1 MGKIAKYFRVFIV
14 MLFTA
19 NIFIEPAIAL
29 ASVYG
34 QGDSS
39 LETSS
44 EVSEDIESNLT
55 PEVDVLE
62 DDSLEVSSSSQET
75 KPIVEETTNETSV
88 SSESTTSEESETS
101 ASSAEKNS
109 VEESGEELQP
119 VTTIEL
125 GAADTENLKT
135 GSEIKVPVYIT
146 NTQAS
151 LENAIIRFTVDNQ
164 YIEQFDNNKAY
175 FPDANEGASNVY
187 SKDNQLIIEYKLGDL
202 ASDYANATTL
212 NLQTK
217 DNGFM
222 PNGAQVSVK
231 AEVVQNAQVIMA
243 TNYRQ
248 YNFVSR
254 QPKVTAQAKTSET
267 KGSADDEDGPAQQVA
282 LSYEISYEDTG
293 IGNGTGQSTIETY
306 VISTKVPENLKFDA
320 ENSKGWKYDE
330 ASRIATYS
338 GSLPYSVYT
347 SPYKSADNL
356 VLLPIDQ
363 KEQVSE
369 DIYTTLSINYDNG
382 DQDEKSVQ
390 TPITLDQQIQTE
402 NTKLVQRQAI
412 NNEEVNLI
420 TGFEFSFTTTAGNTI
435 QVENG
440 DELTLDPS
448 ELNAVLLKYTFQK
461 PDTLDIQ
468 DGQTFT
474 YALPEIAHGVTG
486 SGKIEIEGVTVAT
499 FNAESNQLVLTF
511 TEAVNDYDNVD
522 MYVNISGEFNTEI
535 FNEKEEITVEV
546 PYQDD
551 TSYTVIIRAD
561 KEDYEGTDK
570 KTAGFQYILG
580 DNGEKIEVQRN
591 PTHIDW
597 TVRVNDSMAEISQ
610 AKVID
615 DLGEYLSIE
624 PNSFKIERI
633 VRNFKNEEIG
643 REEVEG
649 LEATI
654 TGAGFELNIGD
665 INDAY
670 DITYTTAITRP
681 GGGGVHTINNKA
693 RILLDGNENN
703 VSDNFTGVWSK
714 DLPIITKTGNFNA
727 PDKIAWEV
735 KYNYGRENLGIV
747 NLTDILSQ
755 GSLIE
760 DSVQIFEV
768 DTDLDGNELSVKN
781 IPVQLSKDLAGN
793 TVFSNLDAEGK
804 AYKIQFASDVPVGL
818 NNVDIKNEVHDDLPQ
833 PNRAE
838 ATVQVNTIPSGGKVG
853 NQGVDDEGNPY
864 VDWTITMNSE
874 KLNVPSINVKDVFS
888 SDHLEFDT
896 EDTDLYKL
904 LQDDKEVTNFD
915 ITPYTHADGRT
926 GFELNITEAG
936 PHTYKF
942 IYRTYYTELGMQ
954 QPELANNAELVF
966 GDGQGTGIGETI
978 HSGATLTGPKAG
990 IKKSGKYVLNS
1001 DQSKQEIEWTITFN
1015 TSKIKLKNPIIKDLF
1030 ESTNY
1035 SYISGSLQ
1043 VKENDT
1049 NFTDY
1054 SLDMKAASGFELE
1067 INRAETNAVYT
1078 IIYRTTADDA
1088 GNKTQTNKA
1097 TLEWQGG
1104 KETAD
1109 ASVNK
1114 RVAGSNKNGQVV
1126 INEDGTKQ
1134 VNWTINFNTNKN
1146 ILNNFKLTDTFT
1158 PTTSTVKDIQIKSG
1172 GKDVTGEFNVSTPS
1186 NGQFAISKDK
1196 LNAQSYQLTYSTTLS
1211 PTEEQ
1216 QEVKNTAKIEY
1227 TGNTESRDKSI
1238 AKPTLNIDKKAV
1250 GITNGENDADKL
1262 ITWELNA
1269 NTDNEKYFVNL
1280 HNATIDDVIPEDQE
1294 LVSGSFKI
1302 IRVKDNKDVTQDVT
1316 IDVSGN
1322 NQFKINLPDGPYQY
1336 KIIYQ
1341 TKILMFPSVNKEKID
1356 RYTNE
1361 ATLTSR
1367 PENSDPITDKAAA
1380 HIDYF
1385 GGKAIVN
1392 TDKVGEQNEDT
1403 ENIDWRLTVN
1413 PNKLPIHDAVI
1424 SDQLDGLQTYVQD
1437 SIKLYDSKGNEVTD
1451 YTVNL
1456 AEDKRSFTIN
1466 LGYINDSYT
1475 VTYATR
1481 LNPNLIGIYNVKN
1494 AVKLVGGQEQ
1504 KQISESTVTTRT
1516 QQWFFG
1522 GGGSG
1527 RTLDMHFQKLDVD
1540 SGKPL
1545 EGVEFTLYRV
1555 KNDGS
1560 REKVTTFKTDENGSK
1575 ELQSQR
1581 AGRYILEETTA
1592 LPDYTKTEP
1601 IYLIYG
1607 YGEKGNITINIAD
1620 SSWNPDK
1627 FKEQNTD
1634 GLIINNEKQKVDVQ
1648 ANKNWIGGA
1657 NDHPTVYFE
1666 LYRQVGNGDVEKVPG
1681 AALKELPNAVT
1692 SVTWEKMAAKDS
1704 QGNEYKFSVKEVD
1717 QNGQALNLE
1726 NYEKAEDGL
1735 TVTNTAKPTDITVSK
1750 KWDDAENQDG
1760 IRPNKVQV
1768 QLIANGK
1775 NIGEPV
1781 TLNKDNWSYTFTGL
1795 PTHEN
1800 GQPID
1805 YSVVEVNPTDG
1816 YQPTVTKAENRKDL
1830 ILTNSYQPEKTFVTV
1845 DKKWDDANNQD
1856 GKRPNEV
1863 VVQLLADGVAKG
1875 EPVKLSAENG
1885 WTYTWDNLP
1894 AKSAGKEIHY
1904 QVEEKSVADYET
1916 TIAEDGDRII
1926 ITNSRSPQVMNIPV
1940 SKVWN
1945 DANNQD
1951 GKRPEEV
1958 TIHLL
1963 ANGTVVDSVKLSEE
1977 NNWQHHFENKPVFNN
1992 GQEITYTLTE
2002 DTVLDYSTSIK
2013 EGVITNSY
2021 TPAETSVTV
2030 TKEWDDAENQD
2041 GIRPE
2046 SIEVVLT
2053 ANGKETEHTATLSQ
2067 EGNWTATWSGLPLKE
2082 SGKEITYSVKELSLP
2097 EGYETTVNDEN
2108 HGNVIITNTY
2118 QPKETSLT
2126 VNKVWND
2133 DDNRDGLRK
2142 DSVEVQL
2149 TDGNQNIGDPI
2160 TLNKENDWTYTWN
2173 KLPVNAKGNP
2183 IAYEVVEINVPEGYQ
2198 ATTSDISN
2206 GEVTLTNNHE
2216 VATRD
2221 IAVNKVWDDSDNQD
2235 GLRPEDIEVQL
2246 TANGKDYGEPVTLNQ
2261 DNNWTHQ
2268 WTDLLVNESG
2278 ESIVYE
2284 VKEIGSQDGY
2294 TQTVDNQGTEHISL
2308 INQHSPAVTTLS
2320 VNKVWEDGDNQDG
2333 LRPDAI
2339 EVQLLANNEPI
2350 GNIVPLSVENNW
2362 TYTWTDLAV
2371 NHAGE
2376 AITYEVVELNN
2387 IEGYQTD
2394 ISEVKDGQITITNS
2408 HTPAVTEKT
2417 VTKKWDDSDN
2427 QDGIRPDIVSVNLLA
2442 NDEIIEHV
2450 DLSAENDWTHQF
2462 TGLPVYDNGQE
2473 IVYSFT
2479 EEPVEHYETSI
2490 KDGVITN
2497 VYLPKET
2504 AITVSKEWDDV
2515 NNQDGLRPVDVQVAL
2530 LANGK
2535 ETGEIVTLNEAN
2547 NWTATWDGLALNDKG
2562 QMIEYTVVE
2571 TSEAKGYTSAVGELK
2586 DGQIVLTNTHTPAVK
2601 DVTVNK
2607 VWNDSNNQDGIRP
2620 DRVKVQLYANGE
2632 PQGTIVE
2639 IEQTNN
2645 WTYTWTNLPVNANGQ
2660 EIDYTV
2666 TEEPVVGYDHVISE
2680 EANNQFTITNSHIPA
2695 VKEFKVNKEWD
2706 DFDNQD
2712 GLRPDN
2718 ISVQLQANGENIG
2731 EAVTLSADNDWS
2743 YNWSNLPVFQSG
2755 QPVTYEVVETPVNG
2769 YVQTVEYLN
2778 GNAVVTNKHTPLV
2791 KDLSISKKWVDGD
2804 NQDGNRPDSIQ
2815 VALLANGKATGQ
2827 ELTLS
2832 EATNWVGEWH
2842 NLPVNAAGVKVEY
2855 SVVEIDKADEYE
2867 VSLDKSNPSEFIL
2880 TNSYEPA
2887 ETSVSV
2893 NKVWDDANNQDGV
2906 RPDEVTINLL
2916 ADGHVVDSTT
2926 LSEANNWQH
2935 EFTRLPLKDNGNDIT
2950 YTFTENTVENYST
2963 TISGKTVTNSY
2974 TPGKTSVTVTKS
2986 WNDSNNQ
2993 DGNRPE
2999 NIEVTLLA
3007 DGQPTKQVATLDA
3020 KNDWTYT
3027 WDNLSLKNNGQNIEY
3042 SVVENNADEIYQVT
3056 VDDSNHGNIILT
3068 NNYTPA
3074 EKAITVNKVWDDADN
3089 KDGIRPEEVSVQ
3101 LLANGEPQGK
3111 PVKVSADSDWRYT
3124 WTGLPVNQAGKS
3136 INYDIVEVD
3145 VAKGYEATISE
3156 AKDKIIT
3163 VKNTHTPYKRVSVGD
3178 YIWIDENKDGLQ
3190 DSTDIPLAGIV
3201 LTIEDEAG
3209 NPVTDVDGNLVGPQT
3224 TDGKGYYSFD
3234 NLPAD
3239 KTYVVRIDREAS
3251 AKALEGL
3258 EPTSEGVGNDKAID
3272 SSTWTATSRHLV
3284 EDGDRDPTLDF
3295 GFVRKVEEPEEPVEP
3310 EKPVEPEVPVEP
3322 EEPVEP
3328 EVPVEPEEPVEPEVP
3343 VEPEEPEEIETP
3355 ESPETPGKSE
3365 SSKASNMPSKQ
3376 SVSSETEESDSLPAT
3391 GYESRAWI
3399 GLTIFVTGL
3408 GLFVSGFIKSKR
3420 RKQ

>member
-19 NIFIEPAIAL
+19 NIFIEPSIAL
-29 ASVYG
+29 ASVYN
-34 QGDSS
+34 QEDSS
-39 LETSS
+39 IETSS
-44 EVSEDIESNLT
+44 EVIEGTKSNLT
-55 PEVDVLE
+55 PEVEVSA
-62 DDSLEVSSSSQET
+62 DDSLEASSSSQET
-75 KPIVEETTNETSV
+75 TPIVEESTNETSV
-88 SSESTTSEESETS
+88 SSESTASEEPETS
-101 ASSAEKNS
+101 ASSDKKRS
-109 VEESGEELQP
+109 VEESSEELQP

-125 GAADTENLKT
+125 TAADTENLKT

-202 ASDYANATTL
+202 AGDYANSTTL
-212 NLQTK
+212 NLKTK

-231 AEVVQNAQVIMA
+231 AEVVQNTKVITA

-382 DQDEKSVQ
+382 DQNEKSIK

-402 NTKLVQRQAI
+402 NTKLVQPQAI

-448 ELNAVLLKYTFQK
+448 ELNAVSLKYTFQK

-486 SGKIEIEGVTVAT
+486 SGTIKIEGVTVAT

-551 TSYTVIIRAD
+551 ISYTVIIRAN

-654 TGAGFELNIGD
+654 TDAGFELSLGD

-670 DITYTTAITRP
+670 DITYTTAVTRP
-681 GGGGVHTINNKA
+681 DGGGVHTINNKA
-693 RILLDGNENN
+693 RIFLDGNENN

-818 NNVDIKNEVHDDLPQ
+818 NNVDIRNEVHDDLPQ

-904 LQDDKEVTNFD
+904 LQDDKEVTNFN

-1001 DQSKQEIEWTITFN
+1001 DQSAQEIEWTITFN

-1030 ESTNY
+1030 ESDNY
-1035 SYISGSLQ
+1035 KLIEDSLK
-1043 VKENDT
+1043 VTEEIGKT
-1049 NFTDY
+1049 KSNFTDY
-1054 SLDMKAASGFELE
+1054 NLEPTAPAGFELK

-1078 IIYRTTADDA
+1078 ITYRTTADDA
-1088 GNKTQTNKA
+1088 GNKPQTNKA

-1146 ILNNFKLTDTFT
+1146 ILYNFKLTDTFT

-1280 HNATIDDVIPEDQE
+1280 HNATIDDVIPKDQE
-1294 LVSGSFKI
+1294 LVSGSFKV

-1341 TKILMFPSVNKEKID
+1341 TKILMFPSANKEKID

-1361 ATLTSR
+1361 ATLTSK

-1681 AALKELPNAVT
+1681 AALKELPNGVT

-1816 YQPTVTKAENRKDL
+1816 YQPTVTKAENGKDL
-1830 ILTNSYQPEKTFVTV
+1830 ILTNSYQPEKTVVTV

-1863 VVQLLADGVAKG
+1863 IVQLLANDVAKG
-1875 EPVKLSAENG
+1875 EPIELSAENG

-1916 TIAEDGDRII
+1916 SITKDGDRII
-1926 ITNSRSPQVMNIPV
+1926 ITNSHSPQVMNIPV

-2278 ESIVYE
+2278 ESIIYE

-2442 NDEIIEHV
+2442 NDEIIDHV

-2479 EEPVEHYETSI
+2479 EEPVENYETSI

-2497 VYLPKET
+2497 TYLPKET
-2504 AITVSKEWDDV
+2504 AITVSKEWDDM

-2535 ETGEIVTLNEAN
+2535 ETGETVTLNEAN

-2571 TSEAKGYTSAVGELK
+2571 TSEAKGYTSDVGELK

-2607 VWNDSNNQDGIRP
+2607 VWDDADNQDGIRP
-2620 DRVKVQLYANGE
+2620 DHITVQLLANGE
-2632 PQGTIVE
+2632 PYGEAID
-2639 IEQTNN
+2639 IKADNH
-2645 WTYTWTNLPVNANGQ
+2645 WTYTWDKLPVNHEGQ
-2660 EIDYTV
+2660 AVDYQVVESEVDGYESDVEV
-2666 TEEPVVGYDHVISE
+2666 TD
-2680 EANNQFTITNSHIPA
+2680 NNVTITNSHA
-2695 VKEFKVNKEWD
+2695 
-2706 DFDNQD
+2706 
-2712 GLRPDN
+2712 
-2718 ISVQLQANGENIG
+2718 
-2731 EAVTLSADNDWS
+2731 
-2743 YNWSNLPVFQSG
+2743 
-2755 QPVTYEVVETPVNG
+2755 
-2769 YVQTVEYLN
+2769 
-2778 GNAVVTNKHTPLV
+2778 
-2791 KDLSISKKWVDGD
+2791 
-2804 NQDGNRPDSIQ
+2804 
-2815 VALLANGKATGQ
+2815 
-2827 ELTLS
+2827 
-2832 EATNWVGEWH
+2832 
-2842 NLPVNAAGVKVEY
+2842 
-2855 SVVEIDKADEYE
+2855 
-2867 VSLDKSNPSEFIL
+2867 
-2880 TNSYEPA
+2880 PA

-2916 ADGHVVDSTT
+2916 ANGDVIDSIT
-2926 LSEANNWQH
+2926 LSETNNWQH
-2935 EFTRLPLKDNGNDIT
+2935 EFTGLPLKANGQEIS
-2950 YTFTENTVENYST
+2950 YTFTENAVENYST
-2963 TISGKTVTNSY
+2963 TISGGTVTNSY
-2974 TPGKTSVTVTKS
+2974 TPGKTSVTVTKR
-2986 WNDSNNQ
+2986 WNDGNNQ

-3007 DGQPTKQVATLDA
+3007 DGQPTKQVVTLDT
-3020 KNDWTYT
+3020 KNDWIYT
-3027 WDNLSLKNNGQNIEY
+3027 WDNLPLKNKGQNIEY
-3042 SVVENNADEIYQVT
+3042 SVVENNADETYQVT

-3068 NNYTPA
+3068 NTYKPA
-3074 EKAITVNKVWDDADN
+3074 ETELTMQKVWDDADN
-3089 KDGIRPEEVSVQ
+3089 KDGIRPEKVSIQ

-3111 PVKVSADSDWRYT
+3111 PVEVSVDSDWRYT

-3136 INYDIVEVD
+3136 ISYDIVEVG

-3224 TDGKGYYSFD
+3224 TDDKGYYSFD

-3251 AKALEGL
+3251 AKVLEGL

-3310 EKPVEPEVPVEP
+3310 EVPVEP

-3343 VEPEEPEEIETP
+3343 VEPEEIETP

-3376 SVSSETEESDSLPAT
+3376 SVSSETGESDSLPAT